1 MRSTEYKLNNPT
13 IENIRNLGFRYSTL
27 LSTEEEKIYIYRFPV
42 YKYKNKTV
50 LECELTVGFDTNNI
64 IINVYNSHHEIYTPF
79 YNVEYGNFES
89 ILDIVNKNINKEF
102 KKLGVTMIRW

>member
-1 MRSTEYKLNNPT
+1 MRGTEYKLNNPT

-27 LSTEEEKIYIYRFPV
+27 LSTDEEKIYIYRFPV

-79 YNVEYGNFES
+79 YNVEYGNFEP

-102 KKLGVTMIRW
+102 KKLGVEMIR